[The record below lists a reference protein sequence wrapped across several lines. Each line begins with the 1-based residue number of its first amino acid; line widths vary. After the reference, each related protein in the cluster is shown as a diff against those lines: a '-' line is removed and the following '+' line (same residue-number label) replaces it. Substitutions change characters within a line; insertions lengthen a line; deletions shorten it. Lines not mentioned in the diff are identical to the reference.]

1 MMRVS
6 LKVWA
11 LTFVLV
17 SLFLVISE
25 PTAAQT
31 IIHVPGD
38 VPTIQGAINQ
48 AQNGDT
54 VLVAPGTYSENIN
67 FDGKSITVTSD
78 SSNGGSASNTIINGS
93 EGPTVTFQSNETA
106 SAILNG
112 FTVSHQSS
120 SGETSFGQGIAIS
133 GASPTITGNAIV
145 YNDGCGIGITNGAS
159 PAIRGNDISWNF
171 LGRVIPPNPGCDI
184 AVGIVVSGAGSVEIS
199 NNTIQ
204 GNNTLA
210 PVNAAGGGIS
220 ANNTAKLLIENN
232 VIFNNT
238 GAGEGANGSSGNTG
252 GGVGGIAAEGIG
264 DLALIQNLIFS
275 NVVISGGPVPGGIN
289 VGDNDSPSRLPSG
302 TLIIINNTVVGNE
315 ADRSAA
321 EQLLLEEY
329 PAQSAIQNNIFE
341 STDNGIPVICAPGS
355 TAQLSYNE
363 IFGAPSPTCGGFNNI
378 YADAGFVDTAVNNF
392 HLTAASPA
400 ISAGNPLAADIP
412 ATDLDSLP
420 RLVNGTISLGV
431 YEYQPVTANSPVL
444 TSSANPSYVG
454 QTVTFTA
461 TLNISSAKSPVTG
474 TIIFRDGAGVLGTVN
489 VSTAGVAALS
499 TNTLAV
505 GSHSIYAV
513 YSGDTDLPPGITNAI
528 NQVVSTYP
536 TTTTL
541 SASQTA
547 IVYGQSVTFT
557 ADVRSPASSVPVTG
571 GVAFFDGTNVLG
583 VANVNGGAASFTTTS
598 LAAGTDSITAE
609 FVQNQTYSTSTS
621 NAVTVTVASDF
632 ALSATPASRSINPG
646 QSATFT
652 ISVASNSGFNQPVA
666 LTCSGLPTGATCT
679 FSPSTIQ
686 NGVGSSQLVIQ
697 LANQAAMPEPHNGS
711 HIFRGYGVVAP
722 ILCVLFLIPGGL
734 RRKRLLVV
742 LLISSCTAIVGCNPT
757 VLPFTPQ
764 STYSIV
770 VTGASNLSNGPLA
783 HSTTVSLQ
791 VW

>member
-1 MMRVS
+1 MQFS
-6 LKVWA
+6 FKVWA
-11 LTFVLV
+11 LSCASLPLLVLIA
-17 SLFLVISE
+17 L
-25 PTAAQT
+25 PAAAQVT
-31 IIHVPGD
+31 IHVPGD

-54 VLVAPGTYSENIN
+54 VLVAPGTYNENIN

-78 SSNGGSASNTIINGS
+78 STNGGSATNTIINGS
-93 EGPTVTFQSNETA
+93 EGPTVTFQSNEPA

-133 GASPTITGNAIV
+133 GASPTITDNAIV

-210 PVNAAGGGIS
+210 PVNAAGGGIRAS
-220 ANNTAKLLIENN
+220 NTTKLTIENN
-232 VIFNNT
+232 VIFDNT
-238 GAGEGANGSSGNTG
+238 GVGDGFNGNSGNTG
-252 GGVGGIAAEGIG
+252 GGTGGITAEGIG

-275 NVVISGGPVPGGIN
+275 NVVAYAGPIPGGIN

-302 TLIIINNTVVGNE
+302 KLIIINNTVVGNR
-315 ADRSAA
+315 ADPGAA
-321 EQLLLEEY
+321 EQFFLAEY

-341 STDNGIPVICAPGS
+341 STDYGIPVSCAPGS
-355 TAQLSYNE
+355 TAQLSYND
-363 IFGAPSPTCGGFNNI
+363 IFGAPSQTCGGFNNI
-378 YADAGFVDTAVNNF
+378 SADAGFVDTAVNNF

-412 ATDLDSLP
+412 ATDLDGLP
-420 RLVNGTISLGV
+420 RIVNGTISLGV
-431 YEYQPVTANSPVL
+431 YEYQPVTANSPLL

-454 QTVTFTA
+454 QTVTFTV
-461 TLNISSAKSPVTG
+461 TLNSSSAKSPVTG
-474 TIIFRDGAGVLGTVN
+474 TISFHDGAAVLGTVN

-499 TNTLAV
+499 ASTLAV
-505 GSHSIYAV
+505 GTHSIYAV
-513 YSGDTDLPPGITNAI
+513 YSGDTDLPPGISNAVS
-528 NQVVSTYP
+528 QVVSTYP

-541 SASQTA
+541 SASQTSIA
-547 IVYGQSVTFT
+547 FGQSVTFT
-557 ADVRSPASSVPVTG
+557 ADVQSPASGAPVSG

-583 VANVNGGAASFTTTS
+583 VANVNGGMASFTTTA
-598 LAAGTDSITAE
+598 LEAGTDTITAE

-666 LTCSGLPTGATCT
+666 LTCSGLPAGATCT
-679 FSPSTIQ
+679 FSPSAIL
-686 NGVGSSQLVIQ
+686 NGVGFSQLVIR

-711 HIFRGYGVVAP
+711 RIFLGFGVVAP
-722 ILCVLFLIPGGL
+722 ILCVLFLIPGSV
-734 RRKRLLVV
+734 RRKRFMAV
-742 LLISSCTAIVGCNPT
+742 LLLSCCTAIVGCNPT

-764 STYSIV
+764 RTYSIV
-770 VTGASNLSNGPLA
+770 VTGASNPPNGPLA
-783 HSTTVSLQ
+783 HSTTVTLQ

>member
-6 LKVWA
+6 PKAWA

-25 PTAAQT
+25 PTVAQT
-31 IIHVPGD
+31 TIHVPGD

-48 AQNGDT
+48 AKNGDT
-54 VLVAPGTYSENIN
+54 VLVAPGTYNENIN

-78 SSNGGSASNTIINGS
+78 SSNGGSATNTIINGS
-93 EGPTVTFQSNETA
+93 EGPTVTFQSNEPA

-120 SGETSFGQGIAIS
+120 SGQTSFGQGISIS

-159 PAIRGNDISWNF
+159 PAVRGNEISWNF
-171 LGRVIPPNPGCDI
+171 LGGVIPPNPGCDSAI
-184 AVGIVVSGAGSVEIS
+184 GIVVSGAGSVEIS

-210 PVNAAGGGIS
+210 PINAAGGGIS
-220 ANNTAKLLIENN
+220 ANDTAKLSIENN
-232 VIFNNT
+232 VIFDNT
-238 GAGEGANGSSGNTG
+238 GVGSGVNGAYGNSG
-252 GGVGGIAAEGIG
+252 GGIGGIEAEAIG
-264 DLALIQNLIFS
+264 DLALIQNLVFS
-275 NVVISGGPVPGGIN
+275 NVVINGGYTPGGIN

-302 TLIIINNTVVGNE
+302 KLIIINNTVVGNQT
-315 ADRSAA
+315 DRGAA
-321 EQLLLEEY
+321 EQFLLEEY

-355 TAQLSYNE
+355 TAQLSYND
-363 IFGAPSPTCGGFNNI
+363 IFGAPSNTCGGFNNI
-378 YADAGFVDTAVNNF
+378 SADAGFVDTAVNNF

-400 ISAGNPLAADIP
+400 ISAGNPLAAGTP
-412 ATDLDSLP
+412 ATDLDGLP

-431 YEYQPVTANSPVL
+431 YEYEPVTALSPVL

-474 TIIFRDGAGVLGTVN
+474 TIIFRDGAAVLGTVN

-499 TNTLAV
+499 TGTLAA
-505 GSHSIYAV
+505 GTHSIYAL
-513 YSGDTDLPPGITNAI
+513 YTGDADLPPGITNTI
-528 NQVVSTYP
+528 SQVVSTYP

-541 SASQTA
+541 SASQA
-547 IVYGQSVTFT
+547 SIAFGQSITFT
-557 ADVRSPASSVPVTG
+557 ANVQSPASGAPVTG
-571 GVAFFDGTNVLG
+571 GVAFLDGTNVLG
-583 VANVNGGAASFTTTS
+583 VANVNGGTASFTTTS
-598 LAAGTDSITAE
+598 LAAGTDNIAAE

-621 NAVTVTVASDF
+621 NAVTITVASDF

-652 ISVASNSGFNQPVA
+652 ITVASNSGFNQPVA
-666 LTCSGLPTGATCT
+666 LTCSGLPAGATCT
-679 FSPSTIQ
+679 FSPSTIL

-711 HIFRGYGVVAP
+711 HLFRGYGVVAP
-722 ILCVLFLIPGGL
+722 ILCVLFLIPGSL
-734 RRKRLLVV
+734 RRKRFLAVV
-742 LLISSCTAIVGCNPT
+742 LISSCTAIVGCNPT
-757 VLPFTPQ
+757 VLPSTPQ
-764 STYSIV
+764 TTDSIV
-770 VTGASNLSNGPLA
+770 VTGASNLSNGPVA
-783 HSTTVSLQ
+783 HSTTVTLR